1 MRTSARMPACRQS
14 LRPLYSPR
22 RSPRKPSPRHRY
34 ASGWNR
40 APAQSRRTKQ
50 KSKAKTQPSPL
61 HKRMKTRPVDSV
73 SLPTELLSEIARFV
87 SVNENSL
94 LNSQKALSVTSQVCR
109 DWRAPLQ
116 HELFRVR
123 PTRLST
129 DTFSTG
135 RGLTRLVSSGHFAH
149 LVTVL
154 HIQMHH
160 LTWLDALD
168 DRHQFTSLKSITLEG
183 KSSQKR
189 FTCSASLFKKNTSL
203 SAIKFVNLVI
213 TIAELTRFFRSLEAD
228 TKTSSVQKLT
238 FDGCELV
245 RQHSLEP
252 AQVLPLSFVNLLLVL
267 KNTRN
272 SETFLM
278 DYRLNG
284 LSRLSMTGAHYVPA
298 VLLEFLR
305 TYGSR
310 LTHLSILGFYDW
322 MIDTAPGDFACRF
335 IQELRSLNLE
345 ALEHLGI
352 QYTFKASKISNT
364 VLQRLL
370 TEPFPNLKT
379 LFINTHFSTDGSLD
393 RLLCDI
399 ADQRPQLLLHVN
411 SRFVNWHH
419 DAQGTLPKLI
429 QYFHPRLQLGQGGED
444 CTDDE
449 LMAEAIPWY

>member
-1 MRTSARMPACRQS
+1 MRTSARMPARRQS
-14 LRPLYSPR
+14 PCPLYSPR
-22 RSPRKPSPRHRY
+22 RSPRKPSPHHRY
-34 ASGWNR
+34 ASGWIR
-40 APAQSRRTKQ
+40 APAQSRRTKR
-50 KSKAKTQPSPL
+50 KSKAKTHPSPL
-61 HKRMKTRPVDSV
+61 HKRMKTHPVDSV
-73 SLPTELLSEIARFV
+73 SLPTELLFQIARFV
-87 SVNENSL
+87 SVNENSPL
-94 LNSQKALSVTSQVCR
+94 DSQKALSVASQVCR

-123 PTRLST
+123 PTCLST

-135 RGLTRLVSSGHFAH
+135 RGLTRFVSSGHFAQ

-168 DRHQFTSLKSITLEG
+168 DQHQFTNLRSITLEG
-183 KSSQKR
+183 KSSQKI
-189 FTCSASLFKKNTSL
+189 FTCSASLFTKNTSL
-203 SAIKFVNLVI
+203 SAITFVNLVI
-213 TIAELTRFFRSLEAD
+213 TIAELTRFFCSLEAD
-228 TKTSSVQKLT
+228 IKTSSVRKLT

-252 AQVLPLSFVNLLLVL
+252 AHVLPLSFVNLLLVL
-267 KNTRN
+267 KNIRN

-284 LSRLSMTGAHYVPA
+284 LSRLSMTGTCYMPA

-305 TYGSR
+305 TYGST

-322 MIDTAPGDFACRF
+322 MIETEPGDFACRF

-352 QYTFKASKISNT
+352 QYTFKASKISDI

-379 LFINTHFSTDGSLD
+379 LFVNTHISTDGYLD
-393 RLLCDI
+393 CLLSDI
-399 ADQRPQLLLHVN
+399 AGPRPQLLLHVN
-411 SRFVNWHH
+411 SRFANWHQ
-419 DAQGTLPKLI
+419 DAQTTLPKLI

-444 CTDDE
+444 CSDDE
-449 LMAEAIPWY
+449 LMAKAIP